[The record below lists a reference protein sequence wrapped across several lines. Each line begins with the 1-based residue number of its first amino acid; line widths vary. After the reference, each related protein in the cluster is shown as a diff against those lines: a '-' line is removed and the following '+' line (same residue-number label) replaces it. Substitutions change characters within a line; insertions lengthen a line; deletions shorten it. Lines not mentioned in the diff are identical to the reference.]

1 MQVLLISIIMH
12 QAQLV
17 ESIQL
22 LNKVYMITSISM
34 YVAEIAFLMTTFRSA
49 QFSIPSSMQSPR
61 LKLLKLREIADYLK
75 KIYENTVIEFAFA

>member
-49 QFSIPSSMQSPR
+49 QFSSPSSMQCSQTFQTQ
-61 LKLLKLREIADYLK
+61 REIADYLK

>member
-34 YVAEIAFLMTTFRSA
+34 YVTEIAFLMTTFRSA
-49 QFSIPSSMQSPR
+49 QFSSPSSMQCSQTFQT
-61 LKLLKLREIADYLK
+61 REIADYFK

>member
-49 QFSIPSSMQSPR
+49 QFSSPSSMKCSQTFQTQR
-61 LKLLKLREIADYLK
+61 DCRLLKK
-75 KIYENTVIEFAFA
+75 KNYENTVIEFAFA

>member
-49 QFSIPSSMQSPR
+49 QFSSPSSMQCSQT
-61 LKLLKLREIADYLK
+61 REIADYFK